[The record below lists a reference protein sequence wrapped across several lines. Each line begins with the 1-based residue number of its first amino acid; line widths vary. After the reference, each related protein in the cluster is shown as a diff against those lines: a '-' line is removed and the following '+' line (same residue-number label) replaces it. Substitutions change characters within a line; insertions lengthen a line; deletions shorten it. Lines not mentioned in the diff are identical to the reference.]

1 MIKIELMETQQ
12 KAVTELLEVMNKGN
26 YFIKLKPN
34 NDSFSATLN
43 VSCYSELNIMV
54 TALLKASI
62 TMLQSENSTKPFSD
76 AMILV
81 ELAPQLLPND
91 EMELLDEVFRV
102 GLDIKK

>member
-1 MIKIELMETQQ
+1 MIKIKLMETQQ
-12 KAVTELLEVMNKGN
+12 KAVKELLEIMNKGN
-26 YFIKLKPN
+26 YFNKLKPN

-43 VSCYSELNIMV
+43 VSCYSELNIMI

-81 ELAPQLLPND
+81 ELALQLLPND

-102 GLDIKK
+102 GLHIKK

>member
-1 MIKIELMETQQ
+1 MIKIRLMETQQ
-12 KAVTELLEVMNKGN
+12 KAVTELLEIMNRGN
-26 YFIKLKPN
+26 YFNKLKPN

-81 ELAPQLLPND
+81 EIALQLLPND

-102 GLDIKK
+102 GLDIK

>member
-81 ELAPQLLPND
+81 ELALQLLPND

>member
-1 MIKIELMETQQ
+1 METQQ
-12 KAVTELLEVMNKGN
+12 KAVTELLEIMNKGN

-54 TALLKASI
+54 TALLKASV

-76 AMILV
+76 AMVLV
-81 ELAPQLLPND
+81 EMALQLLPND
-91 EMELLDEVFRV
+91 EMEMLDEFFRI
-102 GLDIKK
+102 GLDIEK

>member
-1 MIKIELMETQQ
+1 METQQ

-81 ELAPQLLPND
+81 ELALQLLPND

>member
-1 MIKIELMETQQ
+1 METQQ
-12 KAVTELLEVMNKGN
+12 KAVTELLEIMNKGN
-26 YFIKLKPN
+26 YFNKLKPN
-34 NDSFSATLN
+34 NDSFCTTLN

-62 TMLQSENSTKPFSD
+62 TMLQSENSPKPFSD

-81 ELAPQLLPND
+81 EMALQLLPND

-102 GLDIKK
+102 GLDIEK

>member
-1 MIKIELMETQQ
+1 MIKIKLMETQQ
-12 KAVTELLEVMNKGN
+12 KAVTELLEIMNKGN
-26 YFIKLKPN
+26 YFNKLKPN

-43 VSCYSELNIMV
+43 VSCYNELNIMII
-54 TALLKASI
+54 ALLKASV

-81 ELAPQLLPND
+81 EMALQLLPND

-102 GLDIKK
+102 GLDIEK

>member
-1 MIKIELMETQQ
+1 METQQ
-12 KAVTELLEVMNKGN
+12 KAVTELLEIMNKGN
-26 YFIKLKPN
+26 YFNKLKPN

-43 VSCYSELNIMV
+43 VSCYSELNIMI

-81 ELAPQLLPND
+81 EMALQLLPND
-91 EMELLDEVFRV
+91 EMELLDELHRIGV
-102 GLDIKK
+102 GETKTE

>member
-1 MIKIELMETQQ
+1 METQQ
-12 KAVTELLEVMNKGN
+12 KAVTQLLEIMNKGN
-26 YFIKLKPN
+26 YFNKLKPH
-34 NDSFSATLN
+34 NDSFSAILN
-43 VSCYSELNIMV
+43 VSCYSELNIIV

-62 TMLQSENSTKPFSD
+62 TMLQSENSNKPFSD

-81 ELAPQLLPND
+81 EMALQLLPND